1 MAAKQM
7 YNLPNLLSS
16 YRIAIIPILTLF
28 FFIGGEL
35 ATWINVVLFF
45 FACWSDYFD
54 GHIARSTGQ
63 TSIFGKFLDATSDK
77 IMIGGT
83 LMLLVSFGRIAGYWI
98 ICALAIY
105 LREIL
110 VSGLREFLGKYNIDV
125 PISQMGKYKTLS
137 QMFACGFLMAGDYGP
152 HLIPYSYEI
161 GLAGLLVATYM
172 TIMSGLA
179 YMKAGIVTIR
189 KLDAGEKV

>member
-1 MAAKQM
+1 MSVKLM
-7 YNLPNLLSS
+7 YNVPNLLSA
-16 YRIAIIPILTLF
+16 YRIVILPVLTLF

-45 FACWSDYFD
+45 FACLSDFFD

-63 TSIFGKFLDATSDK
+63 TSVFGKFLDATSDK

-83 LMLLVSFGRIAGYWI
+83 LMLLVSFDRITGYWI

-125 PISQMGKYKTLS
+125 PISQMGKYKTLT

-152 HLIPYSYEI
+152 HFIPHSYEI
-161 GLAGLLVATYM
+161 GLLGLLVATYM
-172 TIMSGLA
+172 TIMSGWA
-179 YMKAGIVTIR
+179 YMKAGVVTIR
-189 KLDAGEKV
+189 TLDTEQKA